1 MKQKNLNDKS
11 ACFSSLVI
19 AISLH
24 LHHVLF
30 YSVCHIV
37 QAFLDR
43 FEALPAIKTYMS
55 SSEFIKWPI
64 NNKIA
69 KWYGGA
75 SP

>member
-1 MKQKNLNDKS
+1 MFIFIGDCDFK
-11 ACFSSLVI
+11 SSLC
-19 AISLH
+19 S
-24 LHHVLF
+24 F
-30 YSVCHIV
+30 YYSVCDIV

-69 KWYGGA
+69 KWGGGA